1 MDFLSFS
8 LRFRKELKTMKIAA
22 VQFEGHRDKE
32 VNIQKASQLIRQA
45 AERGAKIICLPEL
58 FNTIY
63 FCYDQDRENFQL
75 AEPIPG
81 PTTEKMAALAR
92 EIRSVL
98 ICPLFEKAM
107 IGEYYNSAVVLGPN
121 GEILGK
127 YRKNHIPLLSRLD
140 PKERTGNEKFYFRPG
155 NLGFPVF
162 QTPFGVTIGILICY
176 DRHFPEAA
184 RILALKGADI
194 LFVPTATPS
203 GFTRYVW
210 EIELK
215 AHATDNV
222 YYVCG
227 VNKVGKDEGGSEK
240 VWFGTSLIV
249 NPQGEVI
256 AQGSDREEE
265 VLSADIDLSLIE
277 KIRTSWNFFRDRRPE
292 IYRELIQ

>member
-1 MDFLSFS
+1 
-8 LRFRKELKTMKIAA
+8 MKIAA
-22 VQFEGHRDKE
+22 VQFQGDRDKE
-32 VNIQKASQLIRQA
+32 VNIQKASRLIRQA
-45 AERGAKIICLPEL
+45 AEGGAKFICLPEL

-63 FCYDQDRENFQL
+63 FCYEQERENFQL

-92 EIRSVL
+92 EVGSVL

-107 IGEYYNSAVVLGPN
+107 KGEYYNSAVVLGPN

-155 NLGFPVF
+155 NLGFPAF
-162 QTPFGVTIGILICY
+162 PTPFGVTIGILICY

-184 RILALKGADI
+184 RILALKGADL

-215 AHATDNV
+215 AHATDNI

-227 VNKVGKDEGGSEK
+227 VNKVGRDEGGSEK
-240 VWFGTSLIV
+240 IWFGTSLII
-249 NPQGEVI
+249 NPQGEI
-256 AQGSDREEE
+256 LAQGSDQNEE
-265 VLSADIDLSLIE
+265 VVIADIDLALIE

-292 IYRELIQ
+292 IYGELIQ

>member
-1 MDFLSFS
+1 
-8 LRFRKELKTMKIAA
+8 LKIMKIAG
-22 VQFEGHRDKE
+22 VQFQGNRNKE
-32 VNIQKASQLIRQA
+32 VNIQTSSRLIRQA
-45 AERGAKIICLPEL
+45 AEQGAKIICLPEL

-63 FCYDQDRENFQL
+63 FCYDQVQENFQL

-81 PTTEKMAALAR
+81 PTTEEMATLAR
-92 EIRSVL
+92 EVRAVL
-98 ICPLFEKAM
+98 ICPIFEKAM
-107 IGEYYNSAVVLGPN
+107 KGEYYNSAAVLGPN
-121 GEILGK
+121 GELLGK
-127 YRKNHIPLLSRLD
+127 YRKNHLPLLSRLD

-162 QTPFGVTIGILICY
+162 STPFGVTIGILICY

-215 AHATDNV
+215 AHATDNI
-222 YYVCG
+222 YYICG
-227 VNKVGKDEGGSEK
+227 VNKVGRDEGGSEK
-240 VWFGTSLIV
+240 VWYGTSLII
-249 NPQGEVI
+249 NPQGEI
-256 AQGSDREEE
+256 LAQGSDRNEE
-265 VLSADIDLSLIE
+265 VVIADIDLTLIE

-292 IYRELIQ
+292 IYGELVR